1 MEAARFSCA
10 RFDNEDILY
19 VCQYMIYRP
28 LYYVSQARGYLA
40 SHSNSDSNGSSKTY
54 TPCLSPYS
62 FFCDDSFT
70 RIPSNIDCPQ
80 CASAPLLYPLIPTPA
95 IAAVVMDGIS
105 NDNAAFGVEAK
116 SDTVGGN

>member
-40 SHSNSDSNGSSKTY
+40 SHANSDSNVSSKLILLVF
-54 TPCLSPYS
+54 PPILFSMMILSLVSLPILIVLS
-62 FFCDDSFT
+62 AQARRSC
-70 RIPSNIDCPQ
+70 IP
-80 CASAPLLYPLIPTPA
+80 
-95 IAAVVMDGIS
+95 
-105 NDNAAFGVEAK
+105 
-116 SDTVGGN
+116 